1 MKTTPVTP
9 ADLAASVLSV
19 PPLARNANFA
29 LDKAENVK
37 LLNHLRG
44 GGVRTF
50 MYGGNAN
57 LYNIGVSELRSLAE
71 MLLEIAR
78 DDDWVIPSVGS
89 DFGKAMDQVAVMRD
103 LPFPTVMLL
112 PHKAQSTPAGV
123 AIGIRKLADAYGKP
137 VIAYVKDEGY
147 VEAADMGRLVK
158 DGAVCAIKYA
168 IVRDN
173 PKDDAFLSELVNC
186 VDRGKI
192 ISGIGERPAID
203 HLTKFGLQ
211 AFTSGSVCIAP
222 GLSMALLR
230 AIKRNDLKEAERIRA
245 LFIALEDQRDKHSP
259 LRVLHDAVRLAGI
272 ANTGPMQPYLTGFTD
287 PAILSA
293 IEKAAKDLLAA
304 DRSATAKAA

>member
-1 MKTTPVTP
+1 MKATPVTP

-29 LDKAENVK
+29 IDKAENAK
-37 LLNHLRG
+37 LLSHLRS

-57 LYNIGVSELRSLAE
+57 LYNIGVTELRSLAE
-71 MLLEIAR
+71 MLIDLAR
-78 DDDWVIPSVGS
+78 DDDWMIPSVGS
-89 DFGKAMDQVAVMRD
+89 DFGKAMDQVAMMRD
-103 LPFPTVMLL
+103 LPFPTVMVL
-112 PHKAQSTPAGV
+112 PHKAQSTPSGV
-123 AIGIRKLADAYGKP
+123 AIGISKLADAYGKP

-158 DGAVCAIKYA
+158 DGAICAIKYA
-168 IVRDN
+168 IVRDD
-173 PKDDAFLSELVNC
+173 PKNDAFLSELVNC
-186 VDRGKI
+186 VDRSKI

-230 AIKRNDLKEAERIRA
+230 AIKRNDLKEAERTRA

-272 ANTGPMQPYLTGFTD
+272 SNTGPMQPYLTGFSD
-287 PAILSA
+287 PAILGA
-293 IEKAAKDLLAA
+293 IEKVAKDLLAA
-304 DRSATAKAA
+304 DRTATAKAA

>member
-19 PPLARNANFA
+19 PPLARRADFT
-29 LDKAENVK
+29 LDKAENAK
-37 LLNHLRG
+37 LLSHLRT

-57 LYNIGVSELRSLAE
+57 LYNIGVTELRGLAD
-71 MLLEIAR
+71 LLIELAR
-78 DDDWVIPSVGS
+78 DDDWIIPSVGS
-89 DFGKAMDQVAVMRD
+89 DFGKALDQVRMLRD
-103 LPFPTVMLL
+103 FQFPTVMLL

-123 AIGIRKLADAYGKP
+123 AIGIGKLADAYGKP

-147 VEAADMGRLVK
+147 VDAADMGRLVK
-158 DGAVCAIKYA
+158 DGAICAIKYA

-173 PKDDAFLSELVNC
+173 PADDAFLRELVNC
-186 VDRGKI
+186 VDRGMI

-211 AFTSGSVCIAP
+211 AFTSGSVCVAP

-230 AIKRNDLKEAERIRA
+230 AIKRGDLAEAQRIRA
-245 LFIALEDQRDKHSP
+245 LFMALEDQRDKHSP

-272 ANTGPMQPYLTGFTD
+272 ANTGPMQPYLTGFTE
-287 PAILSA
+287 PAIVGA

-304 DRSATAKAA
+304 DHAATAKAA

>member
-1 MKTTPVTP
+1 
-9 ADLAASVLSV
+9 
-19 PPLARNANFA
+19 
-29 LDKAENVK
+29 
-37 LLNHLRG
+37 
-44 GGVRTF
+44 

-57 LYNIGVSELRSLAE
+57 LYNIGVSELRTLAE
-71 MLLEIAR
+71 MLVEIAR

-123 AIGIRKLADAYGKP
+123 ATGIRKLADAYGKP

-147 VEAADMGRLVK
+147 VEAADMGKLVK

-186 VDRGKI
+186 VDRSKI

-211 AFTSGSVCIAP
+211 AFTSGSVCVAP

-230 AIKRNDLKEAERIRA
+230 AIKRNDLRRPSASARCSFRSRISATSIRRCA
-245 LFIALEDQRDKHSP
+245 CCTMRCGSPAFRTPARCSHISPASPIRRSSAPSRRRQRSCSSPSAARPPKLLE
-259 LRVLHDAVRLAGI
+259 L
-272 ANTGPMQPYLTGFTD
+272 
-287 PAILSA
+287 
-293 IEKAAKDLLAA
+293 KAA
-304 DRSATAKAA
+304 

>member
-1 MKTTPVTP
+1 
-9 ADLAASVLSV
+9 VLSV

-287 PAILSA
+287 PAILGA

>member
-19 PPLARNANFA
+19 PPLARRADYS
-29 LDKAENVK
+29 LDKAENAK

-57 LYNIGVSELRSLAE
+57 LYNIGTSELRALST
-71 MLLEIAR
+71 MLIELAR
-78 DDDWVIPSVGS
+78 DDEWVIPSVGS
-89 DFGKAMDQVAVMRD
+89 DYGKALDQIEMIRD
-103 LPFPTVMLL
+103 LPFPTMMLL
-112 PHKAQSTPAGV
+112 PHKAQSTLAGV

-147 VEAADMGRLVK
+147 VEAADLGRLAK
-158 DGAVCAIKYA
+158 DGAICAIKYA

-173 PKDDAFLSELVNC
+173 PANDPFLAELVEC
-186 VDRGKI
+186 VDRSII

-203 HLTKFGLQ
+203 HLTRFGLQ
-211 AFTSGSVCIAP
+211 AFTSGSVCVAP

-230 AIKRNDLKEAERIRA
+230 AIKRGDITEAQRIRA
-245 LFIALEDQRDKHSP
+245 LFIPLEDQRDKHSP

-272 ANTGPMQPYLTGFTD
+272 ANTGPMQPYLTGFSD
-287 PAILSA
+287 PAILGA
-293 IEKAAKDLLAA
+293 IERAAKELLAA

>member
-147 VEAADMGRLVK
+147 VEAADMGKLVK

-211 AFTSGSVCIAP
+211 AFTSGSVCVAP

-287 PAILSA
+287 PAILGT

>member
-1 MKTTPVTP
+1 MKTTPITP

-44 GGVRTF
+44 GGVKTF

-147 VEAADMGRLVK
+147 VEAADMGKLVK

-173 PKDDAFLSELVNC
+173 PKDDAFLSDLVNC
-186 VDRGKI
+186 VDRSQI

-211 AFTSGSVCIAP
+211 AFTSGSVCVAP

-230 AIKRNDLKEAERIRA
+230 AVKRNDLKEAERIRS
-245 LFIALEDQRDKHSP
+245 LFIALEDQRDRHSP
-259 LRVLHDAVRLAGI
+259 LRVLHEAVRLAGI
-272 ANTGPMQPYLTGFTD
+272 SNTGPMQPYLTGFGD
-287 PAILSA
+287 QAILGA
-293 IEKAAKDLLAA
+293 IEKAAKDLLTAE
-304 DRSATAKAA
+304 RSATAKAA

>member
-29 LDKAENVK
+29 IDKAENVK
-37 LLNHLRG
+37 LLNHLRS

-147 VEAADMGRLVK
+147 VEAADMGKLVK

-173 PKDDAFLSELVNC
+173 PKDDAFLTELVDC
-186 VDRGKI
+186 VDRSKI

-211 AFTSGSVCIAP
+211 AFTSGSVCVAP

-245 LFIALEDQRDKHSP
+245 LFIPLEDQRDKHSP

-272 ANTGPMQPYLTGFTD
+272 SNTGPMQPYLTGFTD
-287 PAILSA
+287 PAILGA
-293 IEKAAKDLLAA
+293 IEKAAKELLAA
-304 DRSATAKAA
+304 ERSATAKAA

>member
-29 LDKAENVK
+29 IDKAENAK

-57 LYNIGVSELRSLAE
+57 LYNIGVTELRSLSE
-71 MLLEIAR
+71 VLIDLAR
-78 DDDWVIPSVGS
+78 DDDWMIPSVGS
-89 DFGKAMDQVAVMRD
+89 DFGKAMDQVTMMRD
-103 LPFPTVMLL
+103 LPFPTVMVL
-112 PHKAQSTPAGV
+112 PHKAQSTPSGV

-168 IVRDN
+168 IVRDDPN
-173 PKDDAFLSELVNC
+173 NDAFLSELINC
-186 VDRGKI
+186 VDRSKI

-230 AIKRNDLKEAERIRA
+230 AIKSNNLKEAERIRA

-272 ANTGPMQPYLTGFTD
+272 SNTGPMQPYLTGFTD
-287 PAILSA
+287 PAILGA
-293 IEKAAKDLLAA
+293 IEKAAKELLAA
-304 DRSATAKAA
+304 DRTATAKAA

>member
-1 MKTTPVTP
+1 MKTTPITP

-19 PPLARNANFA
+19 PPLARRKDFTIDA
-29 LDKAENVK
+29 AENGK
-37 LLNHLRG
+37 LLDHLRS

-57 LYNIGVSELRSLAE
+57 LYNMGVSELRTLAE
-71 MLLEIAR
+71 LLIKLAR
-78 DDDWVIPSVGS
+78 DGDWIIPSVGS
-89 DFGKAMDQVAVMRD
+89 DYGKAHDQLQMLRE
-103 LPFPTVMLL
+103 LPFPTAMVL

-158 DGAVCAIKYA
+158 DGAICAIKYA
-168 IVRDN
+168 IVR
-173 PKDDAFLSELVNC
+173 KDPANDPFLGDLVAA
-186 VDRGKI
+186 VDRSMI

-211 AFTSGSVCIAP
+211 AFTSGSVCVAP

-230 AIKRNDLKEAERIRA
+230 AIKHGDLAEAKRLRE
-245 LFIALEDQRDKHSP
+245 LFIPLENERDGHSP
-259 LRVLHDAVRLAGI
+259 IRVLHDAVRLAGI
-272 ANTGPMQPYLTGFTD
+272 CDSGPMLPYFTGFTD
-287 PAILSA
+287 AKILASVETAARTLLSA
-293 IEKAAKDLLAA
+293 E
-304 DRSATAKAA
+304 RSATARAA

>member
-19 PPLARNANFA
+19 PPLARNANYA
-29 LDKAENVK
+29 IDKAENAK

-57 LYNIGVSELRSLAE
+57 LYNIGVTELRSLAE
-71 MLLEIAR
+71 MLIDLGH
-78 DDDWVIPSVGS
+78 DDDWIIPSVGS
-89 DFGKAMDQVAVMRD
+89 DFGKAMDQIAVMRD
-103 LPFPTVMLL
+103 LPFRTVMLL

-147 VEAADMGRLVK
+147 VEAADMGKLVK

-168 IVRDN
+168 IVRDE

-186 VDRGKI
+186 VDRSKI

-211 AFTSGSVCIAP
+211 AFTSGSVCVAP

-272 ANTGPMQPYLTGFTD
+272 ANTGPMQPYLTGFSD
-287 PAILSA
+287 PAILGA
-293 IEKAAKDLLAA
+293 IEKAAKELLAA
-304 DRSATAKAA
+304 DRTATAKAA

>member
-19 PPLARNANFA
+19 PPFARNANFA

-103 LPFPTVMLL
+103 LSFPTVMLL

-168 IVRDN
+168 IVHDN

-287 PAILSA
+287 PAILGA

>member
-19 PPLARNANFA
+19 PPLARRADLA
-29 LDKAENVK
+29 LDKAENLK

-57 LYNIGVSELRSLAE
+57 LYNIGVSELRTLAE
-71 MLLEIAR
+71 MLIELAR
-78 DDDWVIPSVGS
+78 DNEWMIPSVGS
-89 DFGKAMDQVAVMRD
+89 DYGKALDQVAVMRD

-112 PHKAQSTPAGV
+112 PHKAQSTPSGV
-123 AIGIRKLADAYGKP
+123 ATGIRKLADAYGRP

-147 VEAADMGRLVK
+147 VEAADMGRLAK
-158 DGAVCAIKYA
+158 DGAICAIKYA
-168 IVRDN
+168 IVRDD
-173 PKDDAFLSELVNC
+173 PARDPFLAALVDN
-186 VDRGKI
+186 VDRGMI

-203 HLTKFGLQ
+203 HLTRFGLQ
-211 AFTSGSVCIAP
+211 AFTSGSVCVAP

-230 AIKRNDLKEAERIRA
+230 AIKRGDLAEAQRIRA
-245 LFIALEDQRDKHSP
+245 LFIPLEDERDRHSP
-259 LRVLHDAVRLAGI
+259 LRVLHEAVRLAGI
-272 ANTGPMQPYLTGFTD
+272 ADTGPMQPYLSGFTD
-287 PAILSA
+287 PAILGA
-293 IEKAAKDLLAA
+293 IEKAATALLAA

>member
-103 LPFPTVMLL
+103 LSFPTVMLL

-211 AFTSGSVCIAP
+211 AFTSGSVCVAP

-287 PAILSA
+287 PAILGT

>member
-19 PPLARNANFA
+19 PPLARRADLAFDATQNGRL
-29 LDKAENVK
+29 LD
-37 LLNHLRG
+37 HLRS

-57 LYNIGVSELRSLAE
+57 FYNVGVTELRALSEALIK
-71 MLLEIAR
+71 LSR
-78 DDDWVIPSVGS
+78 DGDWIIPSVGS
-89 DFGKAMDQVAVMRD
+89 DYGKAHDQLLMLRD
-103 LPFPTVMLL
+103 LPFPTAMVL

-123 AIGIRKLADAYGKP
+123 ATGIRKLADAYGKP

-158 DGAVCAIKYA
+158 DGAICAIKYA
-168 IVRDN
+168 IVRDDPLN
-173 PKDDAFLSELVNC
+173 DPFLADLVNA
-186 VDRGKI
+186 VDRSMV

-211 AFTSGSVCIAP
+211 AFTSGSVCVAP

-230 AIKRNDLKEAERIRA
+230 ALKRGDLAEAKRVRE
-245 LFIALEDQRDKHSP
+245 LFIPLENERDRHSP
-259 LRVLHDAVRLAGI
+259 IRVLHDAVRLAGI
-272 ANTGPMQPYLTGFTD
+272 CDTGPMQPYFTGFTD
-287 PAILSA
+287 PKILA
-293 IEKAAKDLLAA
+293 GIEKAAKELLAA
-304 DRSATAKAA
+304 ERSATARAA

>member
-19 PPLARNANFA
+19 PPLARNASFA
-29 LDKAENVK
+29 IDKAENAK

-57 LYNIGVSELRSLAE
+57 LYNIGVSELRGLSE
-71 MLLEIAR
+71 TLLELAR
-78 DDDWVIPSVGS
+78 DDDWMIPSVGS
-89 DFGKAMDQVAVMRD
+89 DFGKAMDQVAAMRD

-123 AIGIRKLADAYGKP
+123 AIGIRKLADAYGRP

-173 PKDDAFLSELVNC
+173 PKDDALLAELVNS
-186 VDRGKI
+186 VDRSMI

-203 HLTKFGLQ
+203 HLTKCGLQ
-211 AFTSGSVCIAP
+211 AFTSGSVCVAP

-230 AIKRNDLKEAERIRA
+230 AIKCNDLKEAERIRA
-245 LFIALEDQRDKHSP
+245 LFIPLEDQRDKHSP

-272 ANTGPMQPYLTGFTD
+272 SNTGPMQPYLSGFSD
-287 PAILSA
+287 PAILGA

>member
-1 MKTTPVTP
+1 
-9 ADLAASVLSV
+9 
-19 PPLARNANFA
+19 
-29 LDKAENVK
+29 
-37 LLNHLRG
+37 
-44 GGVRTF
+44 

-287 PAILSA
+287 PAILGA

>member
-9 ADLAASVLSV
+9 ADLAASVLAV

-287 PAILSA
+287 PAILGA

>member
-29 LDKAENVK
+29 FDKTENAK

-57 LYNIGVSELRSLAE
+57 LYNIGVTELRSLSE
-71 MLLEIAR
+71 MLMELAR

-89 DFGKAMDQVAVMRD
+89 DFGKAFDQVTLMRD

-173 PKDDAFLSELVNC
+173 PKEDAFLSELVNC
-186 VDRGKI
+186 VDRSMI

-211 AFTSGSVCIAP
+211 AFTSGSVCVAP

-230 AIKRNDLKEAERIRA
+230 AIKRNDRAEAERIRA
-245 LFIALEDQRDKHSP
+245 LFIPLEDQRDRHSP

-272 ANTGPMQPYLTGFTD
+272 SNTGPMQPYLTGFSD
-287 PAILSA
+287 PAILGG
-293 IEKAAKDLLAA
+293 IEKAAKELLAA

>member
-29 LDKAENVK
+29 IDKAENVK

-57 LYNIGVSELRSLAE
+57 LYNIGVSELRTLAE
-71 MLLEIAR
+71 MLVEIAR

-123 AIGIRKLADAYGKP
+123 ATGIRKLADAYGKP

-147 VEAADMGRLVK
+147 VEAADMGKLVK

-186 VDRGKI
+186 VDRSKI

-211 AFTSGSVCIAP
+211 AFTSGSVCVAP

-230 AIKRNDLKEAERIRA
+230 AIKRNDLKDAERIRA
-245 LFIALEDQRDKHSP
+245 LFIPLEDQRDKHSP

-272 ANTGPMQPYLTGFTD
+272 SNTGPMQPYLTGFTD
-287 PAILSA
+287 PAILGA
-293 IEKAAKDLLAA
+293 IEKAAKELLAA
-304 DRSATAKAA
+304 ERSATAKAA

>member
-19 PPLARNANFA
+19 PPLARNANYA
-29 LDKAENVK
+29 IDKAENVK

-57 LYNIGVSELRSLAE
+57 LYNIGVSELRSLSE

-78 DDDWVIPSVGS
+78 DDDWIIPSVGS

-147 VEAADMGRLVK
+147 VEAADMGKLVK

-168 IVRDN
+168 IVRDE

-186 VDRGKI
+186 VDRSKI

-211 AFTSGSVCIAP
+211 AFTSGSVCVAP

-230 AIKRNDLKEAERIRA
+230 AIKSNNLKEAERIRA

-272 ANTGPMQPYLTGFTD
+272 ANTGPMQPYLTGFSD
-287 PAILSA
+287 PAILGA
-293 IEKAAKDLLAA
+293 IERAAKELLAA
-304 DRSATAKAA
+304 DRTATAKAA

>member
-19 PPLARNANFA
+19 PPLARNANYA
-29 LDKAENVK
+29 IDKAENAK

-57 LYNIGVSELRSLAE
+57 LYNIGVTELRSLAE
-71 MLLEIAR
+71 MLIDLGH
-78 DDDWVIPSVGS
+78 DDDWIIPSVGS
-89 DFGKAMDQVAVMRD
+89 DFGKAMDQIAVMRD
-103 LPFPTVMLL
+103 LPFRTVMLL

-147 VEAADMGRLVK
+147 VEAADMGKLVK

-168 IVRDN
+168 IVRDE

-186 VDRGKI
+186 VDRSKI

-211 AFTSGSVCIAP
+211 ALRPAASASRRACRWLCCGRSSVTTSRKPSASVRCSSRLKISVTSIHRCACCTMLCGS
-222 GLSMALLR
+222 
-230 AIKRNDLKEAERIRA
+230 
-245 LFIALEDQRDKHSP
+245 
-259 LRVLHDAVRLAGI
+259 RVLRTQARCSRI
-272 ANTGPMQPYLTGFTD
+272 
-287 PAILSA
+287 
-293 IEKAAKDLLAA
+293 
-304 DRSATAKAA
+304 